1 MRRRSGLGILLI
13 FCILTGML
21 LEPAE
26 QVRAKKKLS
35 DYSTRPYCWG
45 LGQNTRHQKPA
56 GSGPRGWKLKKYNA
70 YYVGPHSK
78 KDKVVYLSFDCG
90 YEAGYTKRILNT
102 LKKCKVK
109 AIFFVTE
116 AYIKETPKLVKR
128 MKREGHL
135 VGNHTCTHPQM
146 SKLGVKRLKR
156 EILQC
161 ARTMKKLT
169 GYEMDKFIRPPE
181 GNFSM
186 RSVKVAQSLGYA
198 TIFWSLAY
206 YDYDTNRQPG
216 KEYVINR
223 FKTYYHNG
231 MIPLIHAVSK
241 SNTQALPT
249 VIKYLKK
256 KGFRYGTL
264 DEIYPKEEEENIEE
278 ES

>member
-1 MRRRSGLGILLI
+1 MRRRSGLGILLV
-13 FCILTGML
+13 FCILAGMF

-26 QVRAKKKLS
+26 QGQAKKKLS
-35 DYSTRPYCWG
+35 DYSTRTYCWG

>member
-1 MRRRSGLGILLI
+1 MRRQSGLGILLVL
-13 FCILTGML
+13 CILTGML

-26 QVRAKKKLS
+26 RVQAKKKLS
-35 DYSTRPYCWG
+35 DYSTKTYCWG

>member
-1 MRRRSGLGILLI
+1 MRRRSGLGILLV
-13 FCILTGML
+13 FCILAGMF

-26 QVRAKKKLS
+26 QVQAKKKLS
-35 DYSTRPYCWG
+35 DYSIKTYCWG

-116 AYIKETPKLVKR
+116 AYIKEKPKLVKR

>member
-1 MRRRSGLGILLI
+1 MRRQSGLGILLVL
-13 FCILTGML
+13 CILTGML

-26 QVRAKKKLS
+26 RVQAKKKLS
-35 DYSTRPYCWG
+35 DYSTKTYCWG

-128 MKREGHL
+128 MKREAHL

>member
-1 MRRRSGLGILLI
+1 MRRRSGLGILLV
-13 FCILTGML
+13 FCILAGMF

-26 QVRAKKKLS
+26 QVQAKKKLS
-35 DYSTRPYCWG
+35 DYSTKNYCWG

>member
-1 MRRRSGLGILLI
+1 MRRRSGLGILLVL
-13 FCILTGML
+13 CILAGML
-21 LEPAE
+21 LEPSE
-26 QVRAKKKLS
+26 QVQAKKKLS
-35 DYSTRPYCWG
+35 DYSTRTYCWG

-102 LKKCKVK
+102 LKKYKVK

>member
-1 MRRRSGLGILLI
+1 MRRRSGLGILLVL
-13 FCILTGML
+13 CILTGML

-26 QVRAKKKLS
+26 RVQAKKKLS
-35 DYSTRPYCWG
+35 DYSTRTYCWG